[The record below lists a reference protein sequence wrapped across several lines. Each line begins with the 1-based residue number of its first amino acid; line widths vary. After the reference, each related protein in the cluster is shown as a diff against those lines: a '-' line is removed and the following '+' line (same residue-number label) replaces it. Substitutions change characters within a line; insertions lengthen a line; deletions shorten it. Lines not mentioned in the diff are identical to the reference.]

1 MAEEAAAPN
10 AAPATRKQPAPQTLS
25 TTSGAAKRRKA
36 AAGRAAAADPPSL
49 RELILTVLPRMPSF
63 FYRST
68 LRARVRAIDPVKPA
82 RRFDTKEEW
91 KTVLDELHKKGKLI
105 YNAEGRDDITLPTA
119 TPPAG
124 DAGPS

>member
-1 MAEEAAAPN
+1 MADLMRLAVSVAVIAGAKEIFCWGKKFV
-10 AAPATRKQPAPQTLS
+10 AT
-25 TTSGAAKRRKA
+25 TTVKDIVDETIEKA
-36 AAGRAAAADPPSL
+36 
-49 RELILTVLPRMPSF
+49 PSF

-68 LRARVRAIDPVKPA
+68 LRARVRAVDPVRPA

-105 YNAEGRDDITLPTA
+105 YNAEGRDDISLPTA

-124 DAGPS
+124 DAGPL